1 MHVGRI
7 RGRIER
13 VVEVVAES
21 QCRGRSALV
30 ARAQRDR
37 GDAQTGRA
45 RLQDET
51 ERNTRRT
58 GQRAQL
64 LYLLAAANEYRVE
77 TIETFYAVS

>member
-13 VVEVVAES
+13 VVEVVAEG

-30 ARAQRDR
+30 ARAERDR
-37 GDAQTGRA
+37 GGAQTGRA

-58 GQRAQL
+58 GQRSQL
-64 LYLLAAANEYRVE
+64 LYLLAAA
-77 TIETFYAVS
+77 TASIE